1 MTELEDDLSVRLPRP
16 VLDTADRE
24 RIWARVTMLI
34 DGTGPEDLDAILI
47 SESGRRIIVYVGYVG
62 GAVVGA
68 AAIAVGAAF
77 GWRRLKIPRTER
89 AA

>member
-1 MTELEDDLSVRLPRP
+1 MTDLEHGLSVRLPRP
-16 VLDTADRE
+16 VLDAAGRE

-34 DGTGPEDLDAILI
+34 DGTGPEDLDAVLVE
-47 SESGRRIIVYVGYVG
+47 ESGRRIVVYVG

-68 AAIAVGAAF
+68 AALAVGAAF
-77 GWRRLKIPRTER
+77 GWRRLKGPRTER